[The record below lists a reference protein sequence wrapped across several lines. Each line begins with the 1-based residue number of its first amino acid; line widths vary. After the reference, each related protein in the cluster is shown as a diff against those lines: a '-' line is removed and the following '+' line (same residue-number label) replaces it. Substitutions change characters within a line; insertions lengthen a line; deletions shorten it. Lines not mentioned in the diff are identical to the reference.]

1 MTSKE
6 EQEAEKAHS
15 VFDFIY
21 VDRDRISLLISQLN
35 DLGEITAISEGKE
48 AGRSSE
54 KSDEFRGKGSAI
66 FASGSGAIGSKTSA
80 HHERSIERT
89 YDPRWINALNFLDEA
104 QHRNLI
110 NRDITHARI
119 GEVVLVTGS
128 LRIRDFGSLREI
140 WNKPS
145 MRKSM
150 EAGALEDQ
158 GTSRQQRRKAAKGSS
173 TSKINKMP
181 TELEIFLDL
190 VEVLPHTT
198 QAIVGNREIAWGLLK
213 TEGLLGSSS
222 DFALK
227 FGGSIPGDWSMI
239 GLLEALPGGSDQ
251 PLDILQ
257 TTQLDQV
264 GDALFMHLEPLTR
277 QLLGRP
283 SNAYGVTPLIIL
295 REVT

>member
-1 MTSKE
+1 VTSNE
-6 EQEAEKAHS
+6 EREAEKAHS

-35 DLGEITAISEGKE
+35 DLGEMTAISEGKE

-54 KSDEFRGKGSAI
+54 KSDEFKGKGSAI

-89 YDPRWINALNFLDEA
+89 YDSRWVNALNFLDEA
-104 QHRNLI
+104 QHKNLI
-110 NRDITHARI
+110 NRDIASARI
-119 GEVVLVTGS
+119 GEVVLVTGP

-145 MRKSM
+145 MRKSI
-150 EAGALEDQ
+150 EAGAVEDQ
-158 GTSRQQRRKAAKGSS
+158 ATNRQQRRRAAKNNGD
-173 TSKINKMP
+173 NKKNKSP
-181 TELEIFLDL
+181 TDLDMFFDL

-198 QAIVGNREIAWGLLK
+198 QAMVGDDYVAWGLLK
-213 TEGLLGSSS
+213 SEGLLGSSS

-227 FGGSIPGDWSMI
+227 FGGSIPGDWAMI
-239 GLLEALPGGSDQ
+239 GLLEALPGGSDL
-251 PLDILQ
+251 PLDILE

-277 QLLGRP
+277 QFLGRP